1 MRQFRGRSLLDSA
14 KYRRASVGDTAIT
27 TCDSPLTS
35 YRLVILD
42 EIDSLMPP
50 APSPAP
56 PATSHLLSKLFS
68 LPTTTDG
75 RVKVIA
81 ISNTLDLTLR
91 ARLVLPDG
99 ATPLVLPF
107 KAYAGMDMVDIV
119 SARIQAAA
127 SARPTDHVQIDGR
140 ALELLTKKVE
150 AQNGDLRMC
159 LSVLSS
165 AVNLA
170 EVEWN
175 KKVMFSESGQDSPS
189 VPVIKISLAH
199 IIKAFTTYTMQLRTA
214 AGSNTTA
221 ASSVTGKKVRSVPL
235 QGKMVLVAMLIMLAR
250 ARAGLSSLS
259 GSLTPTSPS
268 KSSSS
273 EPLTTSS
280 LYAAYVHLLSHN
292 NSPYPP
298 SSESDYQDLLSN
310 LEVLGLVA
318 IVAGSTSIARTNSSA
333 SNRKSAGQ
341 RIELCARGEEIQ
353 EGLSLKQGGKKGTAD
368 EEVARIWERE
378 SIKVKRHKDKMSLE
392 KARTAEAGL

>member
-1 MRQFRGRSLLDSA
+1 
-14 KYRRASVGDTAIT
+14 
-27 TCDSPLTS
+27 
-35 YRLVILD
+35 
-42 EIDSLMPP
+42 MPP

-56 PATSHLLSKLFS
+56 PAMSHLLSKIFS

-91 ARLVLPDG
+91 ARLILPDG

-119 SARIQAAA
+119 SARIQYAATD
-127 SARPTDHVQIDGR
+127 RPANHVQVDGK

-159 LSVLSS
+159 LSVLTS

-175 KKVMFSESGQDSPS
+175 KKVMSSESGRGSASIPL
-189 VPVIKISLAH
+189 IKISLSH
-199 IIKAFTTYTMQLRTA
+199 IIKAFTTYTMQLRAA
-214 AGSNTTA
+214 AGSNTAA

-235 QGKMVLVAMLIMLAR
+235 QGKMVLVAMLVMLAR
-250 ARAGLSSLS
+250 ARVGLSGVS
-259 GSLTPTSPS
+259 GSSTPTSPA
-268 KSSSS
+268 KSS

-310 LEVLGLVA
+310 LEVLGLVT
-318 IVAGSTSIARTNSSA
+318 IVAGSTSMARTSS
-333 SNRKSAGQ
+333 SSSTRVKSHGQ
-341 RIELCARGEEIQ
+341 RIELCAREEEIQ
-353 EGLSLKQGGKKGTAD
+353 EGLSLKESGKKGTAD

-378 SIKVKRHKDKMSLE
+378 SGRIARYTEKRSLE
-392 KARTAEAGL
+392 KARTADVDLW